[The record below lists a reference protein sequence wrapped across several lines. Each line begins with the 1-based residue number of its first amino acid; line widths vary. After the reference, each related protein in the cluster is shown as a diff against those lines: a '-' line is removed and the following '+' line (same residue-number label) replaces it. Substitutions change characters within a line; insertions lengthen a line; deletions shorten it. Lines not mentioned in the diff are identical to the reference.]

1 MFNFVEDCLCI
12 GIMKG
17 LVIINMVIV
26 NFMFFKGKLIYWNVI
41 IRFRFVFILVW
52 WLVICLICCF
62 VYNLFNRVLK
72 FGIYIGLF

>member
-26 NFMFFKGKLIYWNVI
+26 NCMFFKGKLIYWNVI

-62 VYNLFNRVLK
+62 VYNLFNRALK